1 MPAEEHDDRGLA
13 SERTDL
19 AWNRSGLAVVACVA
33 VLLRRIWPLDATSQV
48 VALSFISAGAVIW
61 AAALSLGRAVSVRTG
76 AKGGRLSPTL
86 ARAITASTLALAL
99 AAFVLGF
106 FPPS

>member
-1 MPAEEHDDRGLA
+1 VSVPEPVDHGLA

-19 AWNRSGLAVVACVA
+19 AWNRSGLAIATCIA
-33 VLLRRIWPLDATSQV
+33 VLLRRIWPLDATSRV
-48 VALSFISAGAVIW
+48 VALACISLGSGMW
-61 AAALSLGRAVSVRTG
+61 ALALLMGRAVSRPTG
-76 AKGGRLSPTL
+76 GERRSLSP
-86 ARAITASTLALAL
+86 ARAGAITAATVALAI